1 MERVAEGTSLI
12 DLNHAGRSNV
22 IAAAVL
28 ELDGGVA
35 IVDPGP
41 ASTIPMLRS
50 ELKEAGIDLS
60 DIRALLATHIHLDHA
75 GACGSL
81 VSENPAIRV
90 YVHERGAPHMVDPS
104 RLIASAARLFGDQMD
119 RLWGECLPIPKENLK
134 VLTGGERIE
143 PEGGSGGRSLDV
155 AYTPGHASH
164 HVSYYDGKCGIAF
177 VGDAAGGRIRDSE
190 VVVPTTPPPDADP
203 DTIMASYQQILTW
216 EPEQLFVTHFG
227 PATGVEAHGVKLGET
242 LASWAQ
248 RVRESLDEDGDDADR
263 VERFGAWVGSE
274 LRRTLDE
281 DSAIAYEHGAPPDLS
296 WYGLARYWRRK
307 S

>member
-12 DLNHAGRSNV
+12 DLQHAGRRNV

-28 ELDGGVA
+28 ELDSGVA

-41 ASTIPMLRS
+41 ASTVAVLRS
-50 ELKEAGIDLS
+50 GLQEAGIDLN
-60 DIRALLATHIHLDHA
+60 DVRALLATHVHLDHA

-81 VSENPAIRV
+81 VSENSAIRV
-90 YVHERGAPHMVDPS
+90 YVHERGAPHLVDPS
-104 RLIASAARLFGDQMD
+104 RLIASAARLFGERMD
-119 RLWGECLPIPKENLK
+119 RLWGECLPVPKENLN
-134 VLTGGERIE
+134 VVTGSERID
-143 PEGGSGGRSLDV
+143 PGGRALDV

-177 VGDAAGGRIRDSE
+177 VGDAAGGRIRDGEIVLPS
-190 VVVPTTPPPDADP
+190 TPPPDADP
-203 DTIMASYQQILTW
+203 ETIMASYQEILAW

-227 PATGVEAHGVKLGET
+227 PASRVEAHGAKLRET

-248 RVRESLDEDGDDADR
+248 RVRESLGEDGDDTDR

-296 WYGLARYWRRK
+296 WYGLARYWRK
-307 S
+307 KG